1 MLRVAGPRD
10 RALLGFLACTGM
22 RIREV
27 LHRKM
32 TELVRHKG
40 YASIVLQ
47 AGQTKARVKRIV
59 FLTQEVVDWI
69 DLYHKQ
75 PEVSGNQWIFPGETH
90 RNSKSHDA
98 PISYSAA
105 HTAHS

>member
-1 MLRVAGPRD
+1 
-10 RALLGFLACTGM
+10 
-22 RIREV
+22 
-27 LHRKM
+27 M

-75 PEVSGNQWIFPGETH
+75 PEVSGNPVDFP
-90 RNSKSHDA
+90 R
-98 PISYSAA
+98 
-105 HTAHS
+105 